1 LRAWRIGTLG
11 VSPYLWNGVLGPGPE
26 EHIRMHYISDMKW
39 EKERFTVIARV
50 RDTLRRWPM
59 FDPGDLV
66 LVAVSGGVD
75 SLVLLDVLVQ
85 LAEKEG
91 TTLRVVHVDHGV
103 RPDSGEDA
111 AHVERVAAH
120 YGLGCALRE
129 VRVPETTGKSPE
141 ERLREARYGAFH
153 EELENSGAARLA
165 TGHTA
170 DDRVETLLLR
180 LITGAGPRGLGSIPP
195 LRLPFVR
202 PLIRVWR
209 REVEA
214 YARFL
219 PFPPRLDPT
228 NLDTSIPRNRIRH
241 RLLPLLEEE
250 YNPSVKRV
258 LLGEAEML
266 ASLAELVDELTL
278 EAECMD
284 VSATD
289 RGAELDVEGLR
300 SRPLAVRREVIA
312 ASLRRLGLEPGF
324 DLVED
329 IRGKLLDIEGNS
341 RLDLAPGL
349 SARRVYDRIVLGPR
363 PSQAPTPEIDIP
375 GEGSHLLPGLGL
387 RLEVSTRPRGEE
399 EPREAVGGPCNAWL
413 DADRLSF
420 PLRAR
425 GVRAGDRFHPLGA
438 PGRRKLQDFLVD
450 MKVPREDRARVVV
463 IESAGEIA
471 WVVGMRIDERFKVR
485 KNTTRVTVL
494 EVTQQEGGETARW
507 PEFQAE
513 GSEDD
518 KI

>member
-1 LRAWRIGTLG
+1 
-11 VSPYLWNGVLGPGPE
+11 
-26 EHIRMHYISDMKW
+26 MHYIRGGERSAMKW
-39 EKERFTVIARV
+39 EKERFAVIARV

-66 LVAVSGGVD
+66 LAAVSGGVD

-85 LAEKEG
+85 LAEEEDIS
-91 TTLRVVHVDHGV
+91 LRVVHVDHGV
-103 RPDSGEDA
+103 REGSADDA
-111 AHVERVAAH
+111 AYVKRVADH
-120 YGLGCALRE
+120 YGLDCAVLRVRLSE
-129 VRVPETTGKSPE
+129 VAGLSPE
-141 ERLREARYGAFH
+141 ERLREARYSAFYQELDGRGA
-153 EELENSGAARLA
+153 ERLA

-180 LITGAGPRGLGSIPP
+180 IITGTGPRALGSIPP
-195 LRLPFVR
+195 VRPPFVR

-209 REVEA
+209 REVDE

-219 PFPPRLDPT
+219 PFPPRLDHT

-266 ASLAELVDELTL
+266 AALAEIIDELTRAC
-278 EAECMD
+278 EEKD
-284 VSATD
+284 VTSTA
-289 RGAELDVEGLR
+289 RGDELDVEGLR

-329 IRGKLLDIEGNS
+329 IHDKLLDIEGNS
-341 RLDLAPGL
+341 RLDVGPGH

-363 PSQAPTPEIDIP
+363 PPAVSLPETSIA
-375 GEGSHLLPGLGL
+375 GEGTHSIAGTGMQLDVNICPKSG
-387 RLEVSTRPRGEE
+387 RD
-399 EPREAVGGPCNAWL
+399 PREAVEDACEAWL

-420 PLRAR
+420 PLLAR
-425 GVRAGDRFHPLGA
+425 GVRPGDRFHPLGA
-438 PGRRKLQDFLVD
+438 PGRRKVQDFLVD
-450 MKVPREDRARVVV
+450 EKVPREDRARVVI
-463 IESAGEIA
+463 IECEGKIV
-471 WVVGMRIDERFKVR
+471 WIVGMRIDESFKVR
-485 KNTTRVTVL
+485 KDTVRVVEL
-494 EVTQQEGGETARW
+494 KVAARRERGRAQE
-507 PEFQAE
+507 PVIQAE
-513 GSEDD
+513 ESEDD